1 MRTSTVMEDPMN
13 ELNGLLTPFRRDRKR
28 DFASGSGAE
37 LLRTKVL
44 QALMTGGA
52 TARSSGEL
60 PWRTSFGAGLHL
72 LRHQRNDEVLAEL
85 ARVYVRDA
93 LARWVPSARLVS
105 LEVTREDATLVLRLR
120 VRDKATGAEARAEVR
135 P

>member
-1 MRTSTVMEDPMN
+1 MDDAMN

-37 LLRTKVL
+37 LLRSKVL
-44 QALMTGGA
+44 QALMIEGA
-52 TARSSGEL
+52 TPRSSGEL

-93 LARWVPSARLVS
+93 LARWVQSARLVS
-105 LEVTREDATLVLRLR
+105 LEITREDATLILRLR